1 MSRLAGVAQLVEHPF
16 CNRKVVGSVPT
27 ISFMTNFKR
36 KKKKRRKDG
45 WSSLGRLHKHKRIEE
60 SHRNLTKRQKS
71 KNIIIY
77 AKSLPGAPTW
87 WNRLGTADWFVWAR
101 YEKMKDAE
109 NALVNLNK
117 KLTNRYDFKIGR

>member
-1 MSRLAGVAQLVEHPF
+1 
-16 CNRKVVGSVPT
+16 
-27 ISFMTNFKR
+27 MTNFKR
-36 KKKKRRKDG
+36 KKKKRQKDG

-109 NALVNLNK
+109 NAIRILTKNK
-117 KLTNRYDFKIGR
+117 QNKHYEFRIGE